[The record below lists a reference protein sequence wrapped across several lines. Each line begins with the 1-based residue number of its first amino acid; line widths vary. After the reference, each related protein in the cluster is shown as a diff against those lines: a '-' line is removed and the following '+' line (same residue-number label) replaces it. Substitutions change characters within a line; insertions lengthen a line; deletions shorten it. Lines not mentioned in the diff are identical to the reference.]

1 MKPPSSMTS
10 VRVFGFMAK
19 YLDAVGSPHHAL
31 FAAGL
36 DAFMQQPRHIGTPD
50 DFLYFDGGGV
60 DPDF

>member
-1 MKPPSSMTS
+1 
-10 VRVFGFMAK
+10 MAK

-36 DAFMQQPRHIGTPD
+36 DALMQQPRLIGTSD